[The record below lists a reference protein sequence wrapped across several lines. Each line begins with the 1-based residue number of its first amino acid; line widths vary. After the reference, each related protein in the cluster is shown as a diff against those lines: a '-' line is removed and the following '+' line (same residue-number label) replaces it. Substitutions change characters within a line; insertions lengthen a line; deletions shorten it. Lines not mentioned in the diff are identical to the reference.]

1 MPEIVRAGRERRG
14 DSGRRERQRAS
25 ILPDTEVARRADELG
40 DRRNPGWSSAQRVT
54 REQNQRADRER
65 AEDRQD
71 RAQEARRDLYA
82 RLNTTARAYR
92 VAARDA
98 VLAAERGESV
108 DPAVLDT
115 AKEAWAEQYSLA
127 QMALPKD
134 VHQIASALN
143 RALGVGYS
151 VVKQLPSRPDSDGS
165 YERAKDWFSRPL
177 SDGVHLLRITLRHD
191 LGVEVEPDFEDA
203 RTRLLA
209 TLNSERNALV
219 RLLASEHAQAPRNA

>member
-1 MPEIVRAGRERRG
+1 MTTLA
-14 DSGRRERQRAS
+14 
-25 ILPDTEVARRADELG
+25 VALIGVGGTLG
-40 DRRNPGWSSAQRVT
+40 GTLGGAVLSQRVT

-65 AEDRQD
+65 AEDRHD

-98 VLAAERGESV
+98 VRAAERGESV

-115 AKEAWAEQYSLA
+115 AKEAWSEQYSLA

-134 VHQIASALN
+134 VHEIASALN

-151 VVKQLPSRPDSDGS
+151 VVKQLPSRPGPDGS
-165 YERAKDWFSRPL
+165 YERAKAWFSGPL
-177 SDGVHLLRITLRHD
+177 SDGVYLLRVTLRHD
-191 LGVEVEPDFEDA
+191 LGVEVEPDFEHT
-203 RTRLLA
+203 RTQMLA
-209 TLNSERNALV
+209 ALDSERRSLE
-219 RLLASEHAQAPRNA
+219 RLLASEQAQATRPT

>member
-1 MPEIVRAGRERRG
+1 ML
-14 DSGRRERQRAS
+14 SQRF
-25 ILPDTEVARRADELG
+25 
-40 DRRNPGWSSAQRVT
+40 T
-54 REQNQRADRER
+54 REQNRRADRER
-65 AEDRQD
+65 AEDRHD
-71 RAQEARRDLYA
+71 RAQEARRDLCA

-108 DPAVLDT
+108 DPAALDT

-177 SDGVHLLRITLRHD
+177 SDGVYLLRVSLRHD
-191 LGVEVEPDFEDA
+191 LGVEVEPDFKDTRA
-203 RTRLLA
+203 RLLA
-209 TLNSERNALV
+209 ALDSERRSLE
-219 RLLASEHAQAPRNA
+219 RLLASEQAQAIRRA

>member
-1 MPEIVRAGRERRG
+1 M
-14 DSGRRERQRAS
+14 
-25 ILPDTEVARRADELG
+25 DELG
-40 DRRNPGWSSAQRVT
+40 DLVDVTTLAVALIGVGGTLGGTLGGAVLSQRVT

-65 AEDRQD
+65 AEDRHD

-98 VLAAERGESV
+98 VLAAERGEGV
-108 DPAVLDT
+108 DPAALDT

-165 YERAKDWFSRPL
+165 YERAKDWFSGPL
-177 SDGVHLLRITLRHD
+177 SDGVYLLRVALRHD
-191 LGVEVEPDFEDA
+191 LGVEVEPDFDDTRA
-203 RTRLLA
+203 RLLT
-209 TLNSERNALV
+209 TLNRDRNSLA
-219 RLLASEHAQAPRNA
+219 RQLASEQAQATRHA

>member
-1 MPEIVRAGRERRG
+1 M
-14 DSGRRERQRAS
+14 
-25 ILPDTEVARRADELG
+25 DELG
-40 DRRNPGWSSAQRVT
+40 DLVDVTTLAVALIGVGGTLGGTLGGAVLSQRVT

-65 AEDRQD
+65 AEDRHD

-98 VLAAERGESV
+98 VRAAERGESV

-115 AKEAWAEQYSLA
+115 AKDAWLEQYSSA

-151 VVKQLPSRPDSDGS
+151 VVKQLPSSPDPGAS
-165 YERAKDWFSRPL
+165 YDRAKAWFSSPL
-177 SDGVHLLRITLRHD
+177 SDGVYLLRVTLRHD
-191 LGVEVEPDFEDA
+191 LGVEVEPDFE
-203 RTRLLA
+203 RTRTQMLA
-209 TLNSERNALV
+209 ALDGERRSLE
-219 RLLASEHAQAPRNA
+219 RLLASEQARASRPA